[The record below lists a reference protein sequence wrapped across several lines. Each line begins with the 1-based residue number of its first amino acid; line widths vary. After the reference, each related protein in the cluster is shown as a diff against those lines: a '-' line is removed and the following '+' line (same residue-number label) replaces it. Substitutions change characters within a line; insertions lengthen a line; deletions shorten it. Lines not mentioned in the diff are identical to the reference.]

1 MSIPKVFAA
10 GERLFADDLN
20 ANFEYVEDLAE
31 GNFEPA
37 FTKNTAFNK
46 NFGSAADTVTE
57 GNDSRLADDRTR
69 KITISSSA
77 PTGGN
82 NGDVWLRF

>member
-1 MSIPKVFAA
+1 MAIPKTFTG

-20 ANFEYVEDLAE
+20 DNFQYVEGLTV
-31 GNFEPA
+31 GLEPA
-37 FTKNTAFNK
+37 ITKNTAFNK
-46 NFGSAADTVTE
+46 DFGTAAGTVTQ
-57 GNDSRLADDRTR
+57 GDDSRLATDRTR

-77 PTGGN
+77 PSGGE